1 METRVATIGIIVD
14 AQADTEVLNSTLH
27 DFRDYIVG
35 RMGIPYRARQV
46 NVICLVVDAP
56 QDEINSLTGKI
67 GRLEGVSAKACY
79 SQVGGKCEVI

>member
-14 AQADTEVLNSTLH
+14 ADAQTETLNGILH
-27 DFRDYIVG
+27 DFRQYIVG
-35 RMGIPYRARQV
+35 RMGIPYRTRHV

-67 GRLEGVSAKACY
+67 GRLEGVNAKACY
-79 SQVGGKCEVI
+79 SQVGGE